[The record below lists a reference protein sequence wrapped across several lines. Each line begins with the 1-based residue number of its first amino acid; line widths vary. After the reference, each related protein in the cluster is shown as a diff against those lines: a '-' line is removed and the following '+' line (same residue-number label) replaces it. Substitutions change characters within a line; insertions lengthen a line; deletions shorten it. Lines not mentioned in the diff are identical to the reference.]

1 MTSEENG
8 KDLIFEG
15 YLKKQKDKMVQSV
28 REKEDR
34 NHEYLF
40 EIVMKNGKKKV
51 LAAESS
57 DLRAVWMEFL
67 WKAMQLPGPG
77 KKNSA
82 CTWHDIPHLIQRAA
96 SLCPNTTKR
105 EDSTGSLYSTDTQSE
120 DYTPDTVHLAS
131 PVRSRQ
137 TSSTASDLDESSN
150 MRCSNITSSSEEGE
164 SLDNEATT
172 ASQGA
177 AGDQSEQEVET
188 GTVPSLKAKAT
199 DRVDCLSG
207 VYNVPKPVSEES
219 TVPSG
224 VQAPCEELFT
234 SIPEVNL
241 LDEIISGFSRSTSC
255 WLDSQQPQNKK
266 LHRVNDRNIRIPS
279 LPPQDGRG
287 LVSCG
292 HALLMPALWRHL
304 QADPSTSSD
313 RDGR

>member
-15 YLKKQKDKMVQSV
+15 YLKKQKDKMKFAWAKYWFRLQNTTLFFFTDKQCEACHLRGQYYIYMVQSV

-172 ASQGA
+172 ASQG
-177 AGDQSEQEVET
+177 
-188 GTVPSLKAKAT
+188 
-199 DRVDCLSG
+199 
-207 VYNVPKPVSEES
+207 
-219 TVPSG
+219 

-255 WLDSQQPQNKK
+255 WLDSQYSMSTEITYNPSAW
-266 LHRVNDRNIRIPS
+266 IPN
-279 LPPQDGRG
+279 
-287 LVSCG
+287 C
-292 HALLMPALWRHL
+292 LL
-304 QADPSTSSD
+304 
-313 RDGR
+313 